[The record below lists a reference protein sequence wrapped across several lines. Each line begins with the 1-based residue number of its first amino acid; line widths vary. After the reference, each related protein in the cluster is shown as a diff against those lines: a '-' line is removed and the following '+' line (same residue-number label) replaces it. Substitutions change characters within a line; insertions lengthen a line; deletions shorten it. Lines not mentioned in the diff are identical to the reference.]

1 MDFFDRHKALI
12 ITLLFYSVLMLALY
26 NINISNRNDKVRE
39 TLIQLQELQ
48 QQPKEEPDLSE
59 SKEEE
64 QQEVSR
70 QKLQTHQAFDQTKKE
85 QDVDSRLED
94 IFEKNAAEQEASDEP
109 TGETSGAFQTATP
122 QKEKKES
129 SRGNDSEKKISG
141 SEGDL
146 ASSSIAYSLVGR
158 KAIEIPNPVYTC
170 DTRGKIVINITVNAE
185 GEVTATS
192 VNEASSTSDNECIK
206 TKALQYARG
215 ARFSKLPGR
224 SVQPGTIT
232 YYFQD

>member
-122 QKEKKES
+122 QKEKK
-129 SRGNDSEKKISG
+129 RI
-141 SEGDL
+141 L
-146 ASSSIAYSLVGR
+146 Q
-158 KAIEIPNPVYTC
+158 
-170 DTRGKIVINITVNAE
+170 GK
-185 GEVTATS
+185 
-192 VNEASSTSDNECIK
+192 
-206 TKALQYARG
+206 
-215 ARFSKLPGR
+215 
-224 SVQPGTIT
+224 
-232 YYFQD
+232 

>member
-94 IFEKNAAEQEASDEP
+94 IFEKIAAEQVASYEP
-109 TGETSGAFQTATP
+109 TGDTSVAFQPATH
-122 QKEKKES
+122 QKEKK
-129 SRGNDSEKKISG
+129 
-141 SEGDL
+141 
-146 ASSSIAYSLVGR
+146 
-158 KAIEIPNPVYTC
+158 
-170 DTRGKIVINITVNAE
+170 
-185 GEVTATS
+185 
-192 VNEASSTSDNECIK
+192 
-206 TKALQYARG
+206 
-215 ARFSKLPGR
+215 
-224 SVQPGTIT
+224 
-232 YYFQD
+232 